1 MSASGLAIGRLFNV
15 IMVAHGLD
23 VPLTRAS
30 AVTFISF
37 EADGT
42 TIMTV
47 TETDSTGTESE

>member
-1 MSASGLAIGRLFNV
+1 
-15 IMVAHGLD
+15 MVAHGLD